1 MEFIL
6 PNIDFATHVALD
18 IFLEFIEMM
27 DAVVGNTD
35 RSCFPGALRF
45 SESPPRTVSRFLA
58 TIRCVDENSGYGLAG
73 LQLLGYVYIY
83 CLSKW
88 NARVMRHESY
98 IEYIR
103 PSSHRSK

>member
-6 PNIDFATHVALD
+6 PNIDFAAHVALD
-18 IFLEFIEMM
+18 IFLEFIEVM

-35 RSCFPGALRF
+35 RSCFPGTLCF
-45 SESPPRTVSRFLA
+45 SESSPRTVSRLLA
-58 TIRCVDENSGYGLAG
+58 TIRCVDENAGYGLAG
-73 LQLLGYVYIY
+73 FQLLGYVYIY